1 MKTQKLIEEY
11 KSKVLGL
18 DNVIE
23 SILLE
28 FKIIR
33 RNGTS
38 AMTIDEWANVKK
50 VADAQRQCYIQFVE
64 DLKTIQDV

>member
-1 MKTQKLIEEY
+1 MKTQKLIKEY
-11 KSKVLGL
+11 ESKVLGL

-38 AMTIDEWANVKK
+38 AMTIEEWTNVKK
-50 VADAQRQCYIQFVE
+50 VADAQRQCYIQFIE
-64 DLKTIQDV
+64 DLKTIQDA

>member
-33 RNGTS
+33 RDGTS
-38 AMTIDEWANVKK
+38 SMTIEEWTNVKK
-50 VADAQRQCYIQFVE
+50 VADAKRQCYIQFIE
-64 DLKTIQDV
+64 DIKTTQEA

>member
-33 RNGTS
+33 RNGTA

-50 VADAQRQCYIQFVE
+50 VADAQRQCYIQFIE

>member
-23 SILLE
+23 TILLE

-38 AMTIDEWANVKK
+38 VMTIDEWTNVKK
-50 VADAQRQCYIQFVE
+50 GADAQRQCYIQFIE
-64 DLKTIQDV
+64 DLKTTQDA

>member
-11 KSKVLGL
+11 NTKVLGL
-18 DNVIE
+18 DNIIE

-38 AMTIDEWANVKK
+38 AMTIDELTNVKE
-50 VADAQRQCYIQFVE
+50 VTDTQRQCYIQFIE
-64 DLKTIQDV
+64 DLKTIQDA

>member
-11 KSKVLGL
+11 KIKVSRL
-18 DNVIE
+18 DNLIE

-38 AMTIDEWANVKK
+38 AMTIEEWTNVKK
-50 VADAQRQCYIQFVE
+50 VADAQRQCYIQFIE
-64 DLKTIQDV
+64 DLKTI

>member
-23 SILLE
+23 TILLE

-38 AMTIDEWANVKK
+38 VMTIDEWTNVKK
-50 VADAQRQCYIQFVE
+50 VADAQRQCYIQFIE
-64 DLKTIQDV
+64 DLKTTQDA